1 MAFSVKRT
9 PFNVASGFWASFAIA
24 FAGSESVLFPFFVTT
39 VTSVPSFTLFAGIVI
54 SPVLGLICTSGLS
67 TVQFP
72 FGSFFPTAVFG
83 WLSSPI

>member
-1 MAFSVKRT
+1 MSLAT
-9 PFNVASGFWASFAIA
+9 A
-24 FAGSESVLFPFFVTT
+24 FAESESAPSPFLVTT
-39 VTSVPSFTLFAGIVI
+39 VTSVKSFTLSAGIVI
-54 SPVLGLICTSGLS
+54 SPVFGLICTSGLS